1 MWCVF
6 FSKVWQRYKIYGIFG
21 APSNEF
27 RHLNF
32 NKFTLDLAFLQK
44 YRNFAVSFRTIL
56 SKMKNKISITGD
68 LGSGKSEV
76 GRILCRKMPFEKIS
90 TGTIQREIAI
100 RYGMTTLELNQYADT
115 HPEIDDEIDAVFK
128 SLRHSPNAYLFDS
141 RLAWFFIPES
151 FKVYLQVDV
160 RIAAERIM
168 NDTSRKS
175 EKYANVA
182 EAIADLRARK
192 SSENERFMRVYSADC
207 RNAENFDILI
217 NTSFVS
223 PETVT
228 NTLLSQFELF
238 SQNKPH
244 QKYWVSPRLLKWEE
258 NALDTSENEIEVIK
272 KGDDL
277 WVAKGILIL
286 KKALEVDAEIIAV
299 QMKEAVLK

>member
-1 MWCVF
+1 
-6 FSKVWQRYKIYGIFG
+6 
-21 APSNEF
+21 
-27 RHLNF
+27 
-32 NKFTLDLAFLQK
+32 
-44 YRNFAVSFRTIL
+44 
-56 SKMKNKISITGD
+56 MKNKISITGD

-90 TGTIQREIAI
+90 TGTIQREIAA

-115 HPEIDDEIDAVFK
+115 HPEIDDEIDSVFK

-151 FKVYLQVDV
+151 FRVYLQVDV

-168 NDTSRKS
+168 NDSSRKS
-175 EKYANVA
+175 EKYASL
-182 EAIADLRARK
+182 EAAVADLRARK
-192 SSENERFMRVYSADC
+192 ISENERFMRVYNANC

-223 PETVT
+223 PEIVT
-228 NTLLSQFELF
+228 NTLIEQFNLFANNLSY
-238 SQNKPH
+238 

-258 NALDTSENEIEVIK
+258 NSLDMGDNEIEVIK

-277 WVAKGILIL
+277 WVMSGINSL
-286 KKALEVDAEIIAV
+286 KEALAQEKEIIAV
-299 QMKEAVLK
+299 QMKEAVLR